1 MILPFAHP
9 WMLSLLIVPLAML
22 LLGWKWHGAEVVV
35 PFDHGAFHPRKFG
48 LFTLRLAA
56 SIPALLLAI
65 AIVIFAGPQRQ
76 SEPRTRR
83 ILTNIEFLVD
93 VSGSMMS
100 SYGDGT
106 RYDAAMEN
114 IMKFIDAR
122 KGDAYGLTVFGS
134 DILHWVPL
142 TTEPSALKCSPPFLS
157 PTKLPPWFGGGTM
170 IGKGL
175 ESCLE
180 SLSQRGDGD
189 RMIILLTD
197 GYSFDLANGNDET
210 IAGKLRAANIRVYC
224 IHIDNSQPP
233 LEVQLIAQLTGG
245 QTFGAGDPAVMP
257 AVFRRIDE
265 MQKARVERVA
275 GETLDDFQPWVIAG
289 GGLLLAHLLAAFG
302 LRFTPW

>member
-1 MILPFAHP
+1 
-9 WMLSLLIVPLAML
+9 MLSLLVFPLAML
-22 LLGWKWHGAEVVV
+22 VLGWKRHGAEVVM
-35 PFDHGAFHPRKFG
+35 PFDRGTFRPRRFV
-48 LFTLRLAA
+48 FFALRLAA
-56 SIPALLLAI
+56 SLPALMLAI
-65 AIVIFAGPQRQ
+65 AVILFAGPQKQ

-93 VSGSMMS
+93 VSGSMVS
-100 SYGDGT
+100 QYGDAT

-134 DILHWVPL
+134 DVLHWVPL

-157 PTKLPPWFGGGTM
+157 PMKLPPWFGGGTM

-175 ESCLE
+175 ESCLD

-197 GYSFDLANGNDET
+197 GYSFDLSNGNDET

-224 IHIDNSQPP
+224 IHIDHSDPP

-245 QTFGAGDPAVMP
+245 QTFGAGDPAALPV
-257 AVFRRIDE
+257 VFRRIDE
-265 MQKARVERVA
+265 MEKARVERAA
-275 GETLDDFQPWVIAG
+275 GETVDDFQPWALAG
-289 GGLLLAHLLAAFG
+289 GGFLLAHVLAAFG

>member
-1 MILPFAHP
+1 MNLAFAHP
-9 WMLSLLIVPLAML
+9 WMLSLLVVPMAML
-22 LLGWKWHGAEVVV
+22 LLGWKQHGAEVVV
-35 PFDHGAFHPRKFG
+35 PFDHGAFRSRKFG

-56 SIPALLLAI
+56 SLPALLLAI

-93 VSGSMMS
+93 VSGSMTS
-100 SYGDGT
+100 SYGDGN

-134 DILHWVPL
+134 SVLHWVPL

-157 PTKLPPWFGGGTM
+157 PMKLPPWFGGGTM
-170 IGKGL
+170 IGTGL
-175 ESCLE
+175 QSCLE

-197 GYSFDLANGNDET
+197 GYSFDLANGNDEI

-224 IHIDNSQPP
+224 IHIDNSEPP

-245 QTFGAGDPAVMP
+245 QTFGAGDPAAMP

-265 MQKARVERVA
+265 MEKARVERVA
-275 GETLDDFQPWVIAG
+275 GETVDHFQPWALAG
-289 GGLLLAHLLAAFG
+289 GGFLLAHLLAAFG